1 MCHATPIVAQ
11 RLPIP
16 AAFSRYTGGMPWY
29 GWIVLALGVLIA
41 LIAIALRIL
50 RVSRRGRRFLALP
63 MRGKLTFG
71 RALLVDP
78 AVPLLAKVILTILV
92 AYLAMP
98 FDLIPDFI
106 PVLGQL
112 DDALIAFLA
121 IAILILAIPRQRFEA
136 ALRKAELEAE
146 ARRIESALDATE
158 PSGPTSSGP

>member
-1 MCHATPIVAQ
+1 
-11 RLPIP
+11 
-16 AAFSRYTGGMPWY
+16 MPWY
-29 GWIVLALGVLIA
+29 GWLVLAIGVLIA
-41 LIAIALRIL
+41 LTAVAIRLL

-71 RALLVDP
+71 RTLLVDP
-78 AVPLLAKVILTILV
+78 GVPLPAKVILTILV

-112 DDALIAFLA
+112 DDALVAFLA
-121 IAILILAIPRQRFEA
+121 IAILIVAIPRERFEA

-146 ARRIESALDATE
+146 ARRLESALDATE
-158 PSGPTSSGP
+158 PSGPTRGP